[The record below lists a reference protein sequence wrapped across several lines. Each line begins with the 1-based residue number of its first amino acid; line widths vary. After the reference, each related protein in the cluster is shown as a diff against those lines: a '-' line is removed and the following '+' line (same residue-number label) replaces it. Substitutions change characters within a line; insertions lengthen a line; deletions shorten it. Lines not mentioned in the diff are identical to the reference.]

1 MPGAMHSAS
10 GFNRIEVV
18 TGVERRR
25 RWSLGEKLKA
35 VEETLS
41 SGMSVSYVA
50 RKYGISPSLLFRWRK
65 LMTEG
70 GKEAIRSDDAV
81 VSAAEVREL
90 KKRIRELERV
100 LGKKT
105 LENEILTEAV
115 KLAHEKKKDKPPSR
129 GSTGPLGMKA
139 IADTMRV
146 ARSHLVE
153 RMKAGET
160 PARCRYHK
168 TDDAW
173 LLPLIRELVDSRAT
187 YGYRRICALLNRKL
201 EGMGKPAVNHKRVY
215 RIMRQNGLLLTRHT
229 GKQPKPHEGKVIT
242 LRSNLRWCSDGF
254 EISCWN
260 GQVVRVAFALD
271 CCDREVISHVATT
284 GGITGEMV
292 RDLMTESVE
301 RRFGMVDLLPHR
313 VEWLSDNGSCYT
325 ASETTAFAK
334 DMGFIS
340 CFTPVRSP
348 ESNGMAEAFV
358 KTFKRDYVYVHDR
371 PDAKTIMAQLHQ
383 WFEDYNEYHPHK
395 GLKMKSPRQ
404 FIRSQLLTASCPV

>member
-1 MPGAMHSAS
+1 
-10 GFNRIEVV
+10 
-18 TGVERRR
+18 
-25 RWSLGEKLKA
+25 
-35 VEETLS
+35 
-41 SGMSVSYVA
+41 
-50 RKYGISPSLLFRWRK
+50 
-65 LMTEG
+65 
-70 GKEAIRSDDAV
+70 
-81 VSAAEVREL
+81 
-90 KKRIRELERV
+90 
-100 LGKKT
+100 
-105 LENEILTEAV
+105 
-115 KLAHEKKKDKPPSR
+115 
-129 GSTGPLGMKA
+129 MKA
-139 IADTMRV
+139 IADTIGV
-146 ARSHLVE
+146 ARSHLAE
-153 RMKAGET
+153 RMKPQAKLV
-160 PARCRYHK
+160 RCRYSK
-168 TDDAW
+168 ADDTW
-173 LLPLIRELVDSRAT
+173 LLPLIRELVDCRAT
-187 YGYRRICALLNRKL
+187 YGYRRIGALLNRTL
-201 EGMGKPAVNHKRVY
+201 QGMGKSSVNHKRVY

-229 GKQPKPHEGKVIT
+229 GKRRELSHEGKVVT

-271 CCDREVISHVATT
+271 CCDREVISHVATK

-292 RDLMTESVE
+292 RDLMIESVE
-301 RRFGMVDLLPHR
+301 ARFGPVARLPHA

-325 ASETTAFAK
+325 ATQTISCAK

-371 PDAKTIMAQLHQ
+371 PDAKTVMSQLDQ